1 MPELAVRQVTVDFEK
16 ALWSALREVLPT
28 VKIQGCVFHWTQ
40 AVWRKVQEL
49 GLQTAYSGNDAVYKY
64 IGKVMALPFLP
75 YREILPMF
83 ARPEAQDQT
92 EKLTSLVN
100 YVKRQWIESQV
111 FTPRNWCIYKQPIRT
126 NNDLE
131 GWHNAPN
138 RRAGGQC
145 GLPLYSLIELL
156 EREAKL
162 TAVTIR
168 LVSDN
173 KLKRIQ
179 RSITRNIQA
188 KLFEKYE
195 KNEKTAAQLLK
206 DLLSA

>member
-1 MPELAVRQVTVDFEK
+1 
-16 ALWSALREVLPT
+16 
-28 VKIQGCVFHWTQ
+28 
-40 AVWRKVQEL
+40 
-49 GLQTAYSGNDAVYKY
+49 
-64 IGKVMALPFLP
+64 MALPFLP

-83 ARPEAQDQT
+83 VRLKAQAQT

-100 YVKRQWIESQV
+100 YVRRQWIESQV
-111 FTPRNWCIYKQPIRT
+111 FTLRNWCIYKQPIRT

-131 GWHNAPN
+131 GWHNALN

-179 RSITRNIQA
+179 HNITRNIQS
-188 KLFEKYE
+188 KLFSSWDWSMRRTKRLPPNYLRL
-195 KNEKTAAQLLK
+195 A
-206 DLLSA
+206 LSLTGRLGLTRTL

>member
-1 MPELAVRQVTVDFEK
+1 
-16 ALWSALREVLPT
+16 
-28 VKIQGCVFHWTQ
+28 
-40 AVWRKVQEL
+40 
-49 GLQTAYSGNDAVYKY
+49 
-64 IGKVMALPFLP
+64 
-75 YREILPMF
+75 MF